1 MPYNLV
7 EGFNQGRI
15 LRTILA
21 KNEGLIRSAQEGYV
35 DSDGTVQ
42 PPSSET
48 ITKIKEQ
55 FLPTVPDFMDAVNAY
70 LIALNQPPMVKP

>member
-21 KNEGLIRSAQEGYV
+21 KNEGLIRSAQKGYV